1 MRKDRFISRFG
12 IPRMAWILGVIP
24 MFGLLVA
31 GGLEAAQPSWSAPT
45 GLPYSMYVYFTL
57 TDSSGNSLSA
67 TNSELAVFNGSNV
80 AGVAQLSDG
89 PRGPI
94 FQVVVYSATPTIT
107 GLTLQLY
114 NGATDGI
121 WTLTNTINF
130 QSGRTTGNGSL
141 VNPATAV
148 AAPQS
153 QTIIFPEMGS
163 INYSTGLTT
172 NLGATAS
179 SGLAVSYSTANTN
192 LISISS
198 NVAAVLGT
206 GTATIVANQSGNSN
220 YLTAPPV
227 TNTLV
232 IGKGTASVSFS
243 GTNETYDGTIKSVMA
258 STVPTNLSVG
268 VTYNGSSNAP
278 SNAGSYSVVGVV
290 NDQNYTGSNSTTL
303 TIAKATPPAFTFLS
317 NSLNTLFTGS
327 NVAVRLTNTASVPL
341 NITYNGSSNLPS
353 TAGTYTVVAMVAD
366 TNNYSPYSVTNTLVI
381 SNAAT
386 PTNVS
391 IIYEQG
397 WTDWIG
403 PKEKR

>member
-1 MRKDRFISRFG
+1 
-12 IPRMAWILGVIP
+12 
-24 MFGLLVA
+24 
-31 GGLEAAQPSWSAPT
+31 
-45 GLPYSMYVYFTL
+45 MYVYFTL

-153 QTIIFPEMGS
+153 QTIIFPAMGS

-172 NLGATAS
+172 NLGATSS
-179 SGLAVSYSTANTN
+179 SGLEVTYSTTNTN

-198 NVAAVLGT
+198 NVATVLGA
-206 GTATIVANQSGNSN
+206 GTATIVASQAGNSN
-220 YLTAPPV
+220 YLAATPV
-227 TNTLV
+227 TNQIV
-232 IGKGTASVSFS
+232 IAKGAASVSFS
-243 GTNETYDGTIKSVMA
+243 GTNTTYDGTAKAVTLVTTPA
-258 STVPTNLSVG
+258 GLSNT
-268 VTYNGSSNAP
+268 VTYNGSTNRP
-278 SNAGSYSVVGVV
+278 TNAGSYAVIATVT
-290 NDQNYTGSNSTTL
+290 DANYTGGGSAVLNIIQASNTITFPALGARFYTNGL
-303 TIAKATPPAFTFLS
+303 TIGLGATASSGLAISYSSTSTNVSISGTNVTVLGAGTASIVATQSGNSNYLAATP
-317 NSLNTLFTGS
+317 
-327 NVAVRLTNTASVPL
+327 
-341 NITYNGSSNLPS
+341 
-353 TAGTYTVVAMVAD
+353 
-366 TNNYSPYSVTNTLVI
+366 VTNSLVI
-381 SNAAT
+381 SKAAT
-386 PTNVS
+386 PTNVPV
-391 IIYEQG
+391 IYEHG
-397 WTDWIG
+397 WTGWIR
-403 PKEKR
+403 PKENR

>member
-1 MRKDRFISRFG
+1 MRDDRDIWGFRL
-12 IPRMAWILGVIP
+12 PRRAWILGLIP

-45 GLPYSMYVYFTL
+45 NLPYAMTVYFAL

-67 TNSELAVFNGSNV
+67 SNSELAVFNGSNV
-80 AGVAQLSDG
+80 AGVAHLSDS

-94 FQVVVYSATPTIT
+94 FQVVVWSATPIIT

-153 QTIIFPEMGS
+153 QTIIFPAMGS
-163 INYSTGLTT
+163 INYSTGLKA
-172 NLGATAS
+172 NLSATSS
-179 SGLAVSYSTANTN
+179 SGLVVTYSTTNTN

-198 NVAAVLGT
+198 NVATVLGA
-206 GTATIVANQSGNSN
+206 GTATIVASQMGNSN
-220 YLTAPPV
+220 YLTAIP
-227 TNTLV
+227 
-232 IGKGTASVSFS
+232 
-243 GTNETYDGTIKSVMA
+243 
-258 STVPTNLSVG
+258 
-268 VTYNGSSNAP
+268 
-278 SNAGSYSVVGVV
+278 
-290 NDQNYTGSNSTTL
+290 
-303 TIAKATPPAFTFLS
+303 
-317 NSLNTLFTGS
+317 
-327 NVAVRLTNTASVPL
+327 
-341 NITYNGSSNLPS
+341 
-353 TAGTYTVVAMVAD
+353 
-366 TNNYSPYSVTNTLVI
+366 VTNTLVI

-386 PTNVS
+386 PTNVPV
-391 IIYEQG
+391 IYEQG
-397 WTDWIG
+397 WTGWIG